1 MIAKLLKINEA
12 KKTIEALEEA
22 CEGYRV
28 AISELEG
35 QALAN
40 EDFVQDLHGVIA
52 ERGIEIE
59 TLQKALDEANAKVAK
74 LEGESLKATAQAAD
88 IVASVGADT
97 PVEEETAEDKAKE
110 TLLSEFTSL
119 TDPKAK
125 VEFYQKHRN
134 KLLNKE

>member
-74 LEGESLKATAQAAD
+74 LEGESLK
-88 IVASVGADT
+88 VAVPKTMGSN
-97 PVEEETAEDKAKE
+97 
-110 TLLSEFTSL
+110 LSRFT
-119 TDPKAK
+119 
-125 VEFYQKHRN
+125 
-134 KLLNKE
+134 